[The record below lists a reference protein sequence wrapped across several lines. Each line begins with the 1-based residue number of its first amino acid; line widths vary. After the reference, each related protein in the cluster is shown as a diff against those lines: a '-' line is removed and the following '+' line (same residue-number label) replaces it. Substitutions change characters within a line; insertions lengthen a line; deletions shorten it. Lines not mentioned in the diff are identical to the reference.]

1 LEKSKI
7 RRDLYKLS
15 LSSQMSRSD
24 RENHQLINYPLWI
37 KKRTVMQTITKY
49 LVLLILSLSLT
60 QAHAQEETKS
70 TNNKQKIENLQSVK
84 QTIKNK
90 ERELLKVKVEAIN
103 IRLDKGEI
111 SQKEAEN
118 LKKEAAKKH
127 ALNIENKIAII
138 DNKIA
143 LLERNKNGYIY
154 NTDDDGERV
163 LLRIGS
169 GDDTSDSFIFIGNK
183 KNDKPRKYDRRTSS
197 DIVLAFGLNNAIIDG
212 SSLNDSPY
220 KIGGSRFFEIGWA
233 WKTRVFKN
241 SNWLRFKYGYS
252 FQINGL
258 KPKDNMYFVQN
269 GNETNLEVFS
279 NDLSKSKLTITNLV
293 FPIHFEF
300 GPSKRIDRDGYF
312 RYSTR
317 NKLKIGVGGYAGFNI
332 GTRQKLKYTADG
344 EKIKDKIK
352 RNYNTSDFVYGLSSY
367 IAFGD
372 TALYVKYDL
381 SPIFKNQVVEQ
392 NNISIGL
399 RFDMD

>member
-1 LEKSKI
+1 
-7 RRDLYKLS
+7 
-15 LSSQMSRSD
+15 
-24 RENHQLINYPLWI
+24 
-37 KKRTVMQTITKY
+37 MQTITKY
-49 LVLLILSLSLT
+49 LVLLILSLSIT
-60 QAHAQEETKS
+60 QVRAQKETKS
-70 TNNKQKIENLQSVK
+70 SNKQKIENLQSVK
-84 QTIKNK
+84 QTIKNE
-90 ERELLKVKVEAIN
+90 ERELLKTEVEAIN
-103 IRLDKGEI
+103 QRLDKGEI
-111 SQKEAEN
+111 SQVEASR

-143 LLERNKNGYIY
+143 LLDRNDASILESDDNEPGFRIRIGKEN
-154 NTDDDGERV
+154 DDDKIFY
-163 LLRIGS
+163 IG
-169 GDDTSDSFIFIGNK
+169 GK
-183 KNDKPRKYDRRTSS
+183 RHRARKYDRRTSS

-212 SSLNDSPY
+212 SSLDDSPY

-258 KPKDNMYFVQN
+258 KTKNNMYFVQN
-269 GNETNLEVFS
+269 GNETALEEFQYNL
-279 NDLSKSKLTITNLV
+279 NKSKLTITNLA

-392 NNISIGL
+392 NNISVGV